1 MALAG
6 RSDEKEPHMK
16 RTPQI
21 VGFMTPFP
29 YSIDIDAPL
38 SEARAFMQHHR
49 IRHLPV
55 TAHRAIVGIV
65 TDRDIKLM
73 LGPDFAYP
81 PERELKV
88 RDACAEDPY
97 VVPASTPLALVAETM
112 AKRHI
117 GSAVITKK
125 DALVGIFTSTDAC
138 RVLAQLLRPH
148 EPLGS
153 SGKRKKKERRV
164 A

>member
-1 MALAG
+1 
-6 RSDEKEPHMK
+6 MK

-21 VGFMTPFP
+21 VGYMTPFP

-55 TAHRAIVGIV
+55 TAQRAIVGIV

-73 LGPDFAYP
+73 LGPDFACP
-81 PERELKV
+81 SENELKV
-88 RDACAEDPY
+88 RDVCVEDPY
-97 VVPASTPLALVAETM
+97 VVPASTPVAVVAETM

-148 EPLGS
+148 EPRGFP
-153 SGKRKKKERRV
+153 GKTKKKKVRR
-164 A
+164 AA

>member
-1 MALAG
+1 
-6 RSDEKEPHMK
+6 MK

-21 VGFMTPFP
+21 VAFMTPFP

-55 TAHRAIVGIV
+55 TAQRAIVGIV
-65 TDRDIKLM
+65 TDRDIKLV

-81 PERELKV
+81 PEKELKV
-88 RDACAEDPY
+88 RDVSVENPY
-97 VVPASTPLALVAETM
+97 IVPASTPVAVVAETM

-117 GSAVITKK
+117 GSAIITKK
-125 DALVGIFTSTDAC
+125 ESLVGIFTSTDAC
-138 RVLAQLLRPH
+138 RALAQLLKPKDPRGPA
-148 EPLGS
+148 
-153 SGKRKKKERRV
+153 GKQKRVRR
-164 A
+164 AA

>member
-1 MALAG
+1 
-6 RSDEKEPHMK
+6 MK
-16 RTPQI
+16 RPPQI

-55 TAHRAIVGIV
+55 MAQKTIVGIV
-65 TDRDIKLM
+65 TDRDIKLV

-81 PERELKV
+81 PEKELKV
-88 RDACAEDPY
+88 RDVCVEDPY
-97 VVPASTPLALVAETM
+97 IVPASTPVAIVADTM

-117 GSAVITKK
+117 GSAIVTKNA
-125 DALVGIFTSTDAC
+125 ALAGIFTSTDAC
-138 RVLAQLLRPH
+138 RVLAQLLGPQKPR
-148 EPLGS
+148 GS
-153 SGKRKKKERRV
+153 PGEKRRRV
-164 A
+164 RRAA

>member
-1 MALAG
+1 
-6 RSDEKEPHMK
+6 MK

-29 YSIDIDAPL
+29 YSIDLDAPL
-38 SEARAFMQHHR
+38 SEARTFMQRHR

-55 TAHRAIVGIV
+55 TARRAIVGIV

-81 PERELKV
+81 AEKELKV
-88 RDACAEDPY
+88 RDVCAEDPY
-97 VVPASTPLALVAETM
+97 IVPASTPLAVVAATM

-125 DALVGIFTSTDAC
+125 GALAGIFTSTDAC
-138 RVLAQLLRPH
+138 RVLAQLLAPQRPR
-148 EPLGS
+148 GS
-153 SGKRKKKERRV
+153 PGSKKKVRR
-164 A
+164 AA